1 MTEKNAPQTTVM
13 RTKRGLSIAG
23 TRITLY
29 DIMDYL
35 TADWPSTLI
44 QQWLHLTE
52 EQMTDALSYIA
63 EHRAEVETEYQLVLQ
78 QAEETRQYW
87 ETRNRERLAHL
98 ATLPPR
104 PGQEAIRAKLQAWK
118 AKLEQAC

>member
-1 MTEKNAPQTTVM
+1 MAEKKAPQTTVV
-13 RTKRGLSIAG
+13 RTKRGLSIVG
-23 TRITLY
+23 TRIILY

-35 TADWPSTLI
+35 MADWPPTLI
-44 QQWLHLTE
+44 QQWLHLSE
-52 EQMTDALSYIA
+52 KQMTDVLNYIA
-63 EHRAEVETEYQLVLQ
+63 EHRVEVETEYQLVLQ

-87 ETRNRERLAHL
+87 ETRNRERLAHF

-118 AKLEQAC
+118 AKLEQA